1 MSDIFKAHVEA
12 LQIALDTEKKGYRF
26 YMVAA
31 NSSKD
36 PKGREVFEHL
46 AKDEVEHMGV
56 IATIFE
62 SLTNSEPWM
71 TYEEAVEK
79 YGKTPAEKI
88 IFPDVP
94 EEPQE
99 NFNDIKALEEALEF
113 EKKAVQFY
121 SKQAQE
127 CEEERA
133 RAFYNSLIEIEK
145 GHVQIIQAELD
156 SLMGAGI
163 WLGFQE
169 VSLEH

>member
-1 MSDIFKAHVEA
+1 MSDVIQAHVEA

-31 NSSKD
+31 KSSND

-46 AKDEVEHMGV
+46 AKDEIEHMGV
-56 IATIFE
+56 IATMYE
-62 SLTNSEPWM
+62 SLTNNEPWI
-71 TYEEAVEK
+71 TYEEAVEE

-94 EEPQE
+94 DEPQE
-99 NFNDIKALEEALEF
+99 NFNDIQALEEALEF
-113 EKKAVQFY
+113 EKKAVTFY
-121 SKQAQE
+121 TNQAEAAESEQ
-127 CEEERA
+127 A
-133 RAFYNSLIEIEK
+133 KAFYQSLIVIEE

-156 SLMGAGI
+156 SLQGAGI

-169 VSLEH
+169 LSLEH

>member
-1 MSDIFKAHVEA
+1 MSDSIKAHVQA

-26 YMVAA
+26 YMMAA
-31 NSSKD
+31 KSSKD
-36 PKGREVFEHL
+36 PKGQEVFEHL

-56 IATIFE
+56 IATMYE
-62 SLTNSEPWM
+62 SLTSDEPWM
-71 TYEEAVEK
+71 TYEDAVEK
-79 YGKTPAEKI
+79 YGKTPTEKI

-94 EEPQE
+94 DEPQE
-99 NFNDIKALEEALEF
+99 NFNDINALEEALDF

-121 SKQAQE
+121 SKQAQA

-133 RAFYNSLIEIEK
+133 RAFYQSLIEIEE

-169 VSLEH
+169 ISLEH